1 MSGLLVL
8 NGGDEFKPGNEPQDR
23 ELIACARPGPALV
36 VPTAAARQ
44 RPEMAVETARRWFAT
59 LGVEVEALPVYTR
72 RDAASPELVARA
84 ALAGLL
90 YLTGGDPGLVA
101 RVLAKSRVWAAMLGA
116 WEAGAGL
123 AGSSAGAMAL
133 GEHTLVMARW
143 PHHHERR
150 AAAALGLVP
159 GVAVV
164 PHFER
169 FGPRWTVDGAPAG
182 TTLLGI
188 DERTAASWDGTRWR
202 ALGAGGVTVTTESGR
217 ARFQAGRECE
227 GIPDPDAAAARARAS
242 PPSSP

>member
-1 MSGLLVL
+1 MPGLLVL

-23 ELIACARPGPALV
+23 DLIACARPGPALV

-44 RPEMAVETARRWFAT
+44 RPDIAVETARRWFAT

-84 ALAGLL
+84 SRAGFL

-101 RVLAKSRVWAAMLGA
+101 RVLARSRVWEAMLVA

-123 AGSSAGAMAL
+123 AGSSAGAMVL
-133 GEHTLVMARW
+133 GEHTLLMARW

-159 GVAVV
+159 GVAVI

-169 FGPRWTVDGAPAG
+169 FGPRWTADGLPEV
-182 TTLLGI
+182 TTLLGV

-202 ALGAGGVTVTTESGR
+202 ARGAGGVTVTTPAGR
-217 ARFQAGRECE
+217 AYFRAGEECP
-227 GIPDPDAAAARARAS
+227 GIPEPDPAAARGLFHTSAD
-242 PPSSP
+242 

>member
-1 MSGLLVL
+1 MPGLLVL
-8 NGGDEFKPGNEPQDR
+8 NGGDEFKPGNDPQDR
-23 ELIACARPGPALV
+23 ELVACARPGPALV

-44 RPEMAVETARRWFAT
+44 KPEMAVETARRWFAN

-84 ALAGLL
+84 AAAGFL

-101 RVLAKSRVWAAMLGA
+101 RVLARSRVWEAMLGA

-123 AGSSAGAMAL
+123 AGSSAGAMVL

-150 AAAALGLVP
+150 AAAGLGLVP

-169 FGPRWTVDGAPAG
+169 FGPRWTVDGLAAG

-188 DERTAASWDGTRWR
+188 DERSAASWDGTRWR
-202 ALGAGGVTVTTESGR
+202 ALGAGGVTVTTPSGR
-217 ARFQAGRECE
+217 AHFQAGQECS
-227 GIPDPDAAAARARAS
+227 GIPDPDPAAARASLR
-242 PPSSP
+242 SSAE